1 MVEGT
6 DAHLNDWA
14 LEFLLLNVLP
24 LSRKGRMEFCWFV
37 SWLNWLVSFCLLF
50 FFLNKCLLYNPG

>member
-14 LEFLLLNVLP
+14 LEFLFLNVLP
-24 LSRKGRMEFCWFV
+24 LSRKGRMEFFV
-37 SWLNWLVSFCLLF
+37 GLLV
-50 FFLNKCLLYNPG
+50 G